1 MHEVMWWENALNK
14 YAHFCTTVYL
24 AARKG
29 NSQNRGY
36 HYTNNEARLVK
47 IKATDKRENPVG
59 IIIIVINYNLFLI

>member
-1 MHEVMWWENALNK
+1 MHEVGWWENALNK
-14 YAHFCTTVYL
+14 YAHFCTIVYL

-47 IKATDKRENPVG
+47 IKATDKTG
-59 IIIIVINYNLFLI
+59 KSCWYNFNRNSL